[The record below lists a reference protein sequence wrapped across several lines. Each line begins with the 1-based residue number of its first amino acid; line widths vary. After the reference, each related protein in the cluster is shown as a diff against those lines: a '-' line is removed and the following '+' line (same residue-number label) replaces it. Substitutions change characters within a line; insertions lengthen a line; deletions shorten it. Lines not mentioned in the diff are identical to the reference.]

1 MKGKTAVISGSSKG
15 IGAAVAIELSERGA
29 NIVLN
34 YPFPALKDECEAVGR
49 KLRTEWIA
57 VCADMSTVDGPKT
70 LVAEA
75 VAKFRQIDILVSNA
89 GLVPLGPLWEAD
101 EKTWDLT
108 LDLNSRGAFL
118 LTKAALPHL
127 TPYTPPTATAPGVGG
142 GSRII
147 LVSSVASRAPEK
159 EQSIYAASKGAL
171 ESLIRVWAQELPPK
185 YGCTVNGV
193 APGPI
198 GTPTF
203 LKNIESHLDE
213 ITSLLD
219 SKTPVEGAYGEVE
232 DVAWTVAFLAE
243 RRSRWINGSYTFLTG
258 GAYIC

>member
-15 IGAAVAIELSERGA
+15 IGAAIAIELSERGA

-34 YPFPALKDECEAVGR
+34 YPFPDDKEECEAVGQR
-49 KLRTEWIA
+49 IQTEWIA
-57 VCADMSTVDGPKT
+57 VCADMSTSDGPGR

-75 VAKFRQIDILVSNA
+75 VARFQQIDILVSNA
-89 GLVPLGPLWEAD
+89 GMVPLGPLSEAD
-101 EKTWDLT
+101 VKTWDET
-108 LDLNSRGAFL
+108 FNLNSRGPFL

-198 GTPTF
+198 STLTF
-203 LKNIESHLDE
+203 LKNIEPHFNVIE
-213 ITSLLD
+213 SLLD
-219 SKTPVEGAYGEVE
+219 AKTPVQGAFGEVE

-243 RRSRWINGSYTFLTG
+243 ERSRWMNGLYTLLTG

>member
-1 MKGKTAVISGSSKG
+1 MRGKTAVISGSSKG
-15 IGAAVAIELSERGA
+15 IGAAIAIELSERGA

-34 YPFPALKDECEAVGR
+34 YPFPHHKDECEAIGQTL
-49 KLRTEWIA
+49 KTEWIA
-57 VCADMSTVDGPKT
+57 VCADMSTTDGPGR

-75 VAKFRQIDILVSNA
+75 VARFRQIDILVSNA
-89 GLVPLGPLWEAD
+89 GIVPLGPLWEAD
-101 EKTWDLT
+101 AKTWDQT
-108 LDLNSRGAFL
+108 FNLNSRGPFL

-127 TPYTPPTATAPGVGG
+127 TPYIPPTAAAPGVGG

-147 LVSSVASRAPEK
+147 LVSSVASRAPEQ

-171 ESLIRVWAQELPPK
+171 ESLVRVWAQELPPK

-198 GTPTF
+198 RTLTF
-203 LKNIESHLDE
+203 LENIEPHFDMVK
-213 ITSLLD
+213 SLLD
-219 SKTPVEGAYGEVE
+219 AKTPIEGAFGEVE

-243 RRSRWINGSYTFLTG
+243 GRSRWINELYTLLTG